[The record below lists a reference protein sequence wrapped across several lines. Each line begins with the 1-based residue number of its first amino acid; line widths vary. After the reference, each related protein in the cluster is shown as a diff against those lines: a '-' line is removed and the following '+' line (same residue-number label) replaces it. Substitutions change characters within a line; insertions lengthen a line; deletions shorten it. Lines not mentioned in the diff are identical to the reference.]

1 NRMYGGVRGR
11 KAKVGRKLLRFPPT
25 RFSLYI
31 ALILPIFGYFPSLGT
46 VLSFPLHSLSPLA
59 NPSCENLVVL
69 ASSQFQQAGCGYTH
83 VLLML

>member
-1 NRMYGGVRGR
+1 RYPMI
-11 KAKVGRKLLRFPPT
+11 
-25 RFSLYI
+25 FSLLQSFPWRQI
-31 ALILPIFGYFPSLGT
+31 RPIFGYFSSLGT